1 MLLLFGVCAVFA
13 SRDDP
18 YVITLAADAS
28 PGEKYAASELANF
41 TGCAVVSPG
50 AAASAPQ
57 LAVGFGA
64 ATALGVGAAALDN
77 ATLGGEGFLLTS
89 EGLSQHQSIAL
100 SGAEEAPRGA
110 LCAAY
115 RAATT
120 LLGMRF
126 WAHDETTQP
135 NLVLPLT
142 PAALAPQLALGVHDR
157 VVPELEYRDCNAAGV
172 RLHKRWALRN
182 HYNGIGL
189 ADAGASCAAPFA
201 PVPVQAAVP
210 ASPALGLGA
219 APGAARGTLP
229 GAAAVALLAAALTV
243 NSTATGRAL
252 QSCPG
257 TPGLSPP
264 ACDLPT

>member
-1 MLLLFGVCAVFA
+1 
-13 SRDDP
+13 
-18 YVITLAADAS
+18 
-28 PGEKYAASELANF
+28 
-41 TGCAVVSPG
+41 
-50 AAASAPQ
+50 
-57 LAVGFGA
+57 
-64 ATALGVGAAALDN
+64 
-77 ATLGGEGFLLTS
+77 
-89 EGLSQHQSIAL
+89 
-100 SGAEEAPRGA
+100 
-110 LCAAY
+110 
-115 RAATT
+115 
-120 LLGMRF
+120 MRF

-189 ADAGASCAAPFA
+189 AGGSISYATPPGFVHTFRNLVVGASCAAPLA